1 MELEKGIVLSI
12 TDTAEPKE
20 YMLVERIDEFA
31 NGEGGWICVSLE
43 DIKNSDSISPMDCW
57 RVSNKYLEIQIQRG
71 VIKIIN

>member
-12 TDTAEPKE
+12 SDATKPKE

-31 NGEGGWICVSLE
+31 NGEGGWICVSL
-43 DIKNSDSISPMDCW
+43 DDLKDSDSISPMDCW